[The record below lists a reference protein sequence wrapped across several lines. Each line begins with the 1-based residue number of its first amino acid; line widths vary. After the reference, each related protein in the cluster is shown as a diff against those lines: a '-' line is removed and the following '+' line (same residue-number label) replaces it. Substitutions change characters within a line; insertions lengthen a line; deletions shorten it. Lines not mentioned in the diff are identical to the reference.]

1 MSSKQREALSDACYA
16 MFNFLKTHYGS
27 CYEEMANALDKAK
40 AALSEPLKNCEV
52 GTAEEQYARFKKWC
66 EGEFYKRP
74 MNPLTGEP
82 CKSCPCYSVS
92 ANGVDGCNY
101 LRWAQIQYEKEGEA

>member
-1 MSSKQREALSDACYA
+1 MSNKAREALSEI
-16 MFNFLKTHYGS
+16 L
-27 CYEEMANALDKAK
+27 ELIDKWRTDGVMEHWQYSQLFDIADN
-40 AALSEPLKNCEV
+40 ALSEPLKNCDV
-52 GTAEEQYARFKKWC
+52 GTPEEQCVRFKKWC

-101 LRWAQIQYEKEGEA
+101 LRWANMPYKKAR